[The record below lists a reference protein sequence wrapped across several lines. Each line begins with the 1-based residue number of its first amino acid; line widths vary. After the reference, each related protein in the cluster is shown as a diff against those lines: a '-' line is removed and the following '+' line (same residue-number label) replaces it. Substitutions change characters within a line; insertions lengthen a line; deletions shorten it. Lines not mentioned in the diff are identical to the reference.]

1 MKTSSLILIQK
12 LSQWNQPYR
21 RLKQTASYSTTACA
35 IQVSN
40 RPLISFQMIAPYIH
54 FLAIPQRISS
64 LSSSV
69 QMYLQLSGKP
79 FTERGAESPG
89 SFSEHPES
97 RSRLSPPACP
107 CWSHT
112 SIKQKAAKFLYPRH
126 PLVQIYFNSKSQ
138 VTESSYGIHGSV
150 RPLLEYTGLCFSE
163 LIMC

>member
-12 LSQWNQPYR
+12 LSQWNQLYR

-40 RPLISFQMIAPYIH
+40 CPLISFQIIAPYIH

-64 LSSSV
+64 LSSLV

-79 FTERGAESPG
+79 FTERGQKAPVPLAST
-89 SFSEHPES
+89 

-112 SIKQKAAKFLYPRH
+112 SIEQKAAKFLHPRH
-126 PLVQIYFNSKSQ
+126 PLVQIHFNSKSQ